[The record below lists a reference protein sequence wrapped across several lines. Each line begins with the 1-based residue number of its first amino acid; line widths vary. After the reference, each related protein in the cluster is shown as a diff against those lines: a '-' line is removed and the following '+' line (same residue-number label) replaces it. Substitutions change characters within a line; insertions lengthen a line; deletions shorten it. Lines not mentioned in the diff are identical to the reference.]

1 MTDDRCK
8 GWRAAGWVAAVVAVV
23 WLRAN
28 PQLFASGTSYLIDW
42 NYTQLLFTYDG
53 GFIKRGLLGEVLSY
67 WPGRLSYAVASFV
80 SYALLG
86 LFVVAFV
93 AVFVRVW
100 RAARGRTGALWLMLL
115 AVGSPATLGH
125 FAEDVGR
132 VDIVVLTLAIGLLL
146 GLCRLG
152 RARRGASTT
161 LVLIVNGLAILIH
174 EAAFFMI
181 MPLTLAWWRYQDAT
195 RIGAAWQ
202 LACLGALTTLT
213 YLVSTRGGYT
223 AQPLAEHFAEL
234 QCVYGAHVARGSLSV
249 LHHTGLM
256 ENMRH
261 TLTEGFRP
269 ARLMHHGVLTA
280 VLLPFG
286 YLAFSV
292 LAAVRSELNRTA
304 WLVLVAALSPLALY
318 PLGHDHF
325 RWWSLAITNVLLA
338 FALLCRS
345 HPQVANR
352 GLACLEK
359 NRGWVWATLLLALVT
374 GPLGVVTSVDVASA
388 LPWLSRLG

>member
-1 MTDDRCK
+1 M
-8 GWRAAGWVAAVVAVV
+8 VAVV

-67 WPGRLSYAVASFV
+67 WPGRLSYTVVSLV

-100 RAARGRTGALWLMLL
+100 RAARGRSGALWLMLL
-115 AVGSPATLGH
+115 AVSSPATLGH

-132 VDIVVLTLAIGLLL
+132 VDIVVLMLAIGLLL

-152 RARRGASTT
+152 HVRRGASAT
-161 LVLIVNGLAILIH
+161 LVLTVNGLAILIH

-181 MPLTLAWWRYQDAT
+181 MPLTLAWWRCQDAT

-234 QCVYGAHVARGSLSV
+234 QGVYGTHVARGSLSV

-269 ARLMHHGVLTA
+269 ARLMHHGVLAA

-292 LAAVRSELNRTA
+292 LAAVRSELNRAA

-352 GLACLEK
+352 GLACLEE